1 MSYFGLQYI
10 FNYSNVDPVRKN
22 DGKRLQCSFGEN
34 TIQFALYIVIFYD
47 ENYIINKDEI
57 EVSLDDNLA
66 DSICDLLDKT
76 TDNLSKIGQE
86 FQNAITFTLN
96 NIKVLARISEN
107 KNINMYYLDGSY
119 KACINHADDDKSG
132 EIVKVTI
139 DKKWVFQT

>member
-76 TDNLSKIGQE
+76 TDNLSKIG
-86 FQNAITFTLN
+86 
-96 NIKVLARISEN
+96 
-107 KNINMYYLDGSY
+107 
-119 KACINHADDDKSG
+119 
-132 EIVKVTI
+132 
-139 DKKWVFQT
+139 

>member
-10 FNYSNVDPVRKN
+10 FNYPNIDPVRKN

-76 TDNLSKIGQE
+76 TDNLSKIGWE

-107 KNINMYYLDGSY
+107 KNINMYY
-119 KACINHADDDKSG
+119 
-132 EIVKVTI
+132 
-139 DKKWVFQT
+139 